1 MAINS
6 IGGPGSTFLGN
17 TNLQALPLK
26 TMTMLVMAEVMT
38 TREDSQKQMVE
49 ELAAKNAKIK
59 EYNDAMSEATR
70 LAEAFSAKAES
81 DSRRPV
87 ENDHNAITWE
97 SMDDWNKIVHGDV
110 SGKDKWKDIPKGSI
124 MVPNE
129 KGELVEKKLDGLSFE
144 ERLNLLS
151 DKSKPPMTDSAKEF
165 LRGRAR
171 LADIAQT
178 YGMLPSGLDNKG
190 TAYTN
195 IAHGDISKG
204 TLDTL
209 KTKLKTAA
217 EALGS
222 ENQLEMIKLQQEI
235 GKVDA
240 AKTAL
245 SQYTKTAAEGEKEIV
260 QKF

>member
-1 MAINS
+1 MSINS
-6 IGGPGSTFLGN
+6 IGGPGSTLLGN

-26 TMTMLVMAEVMT
+26 TMTMLVMAEVLT

-70 LAEAFSAKAES
+70 LAEAFNAKAES
-81 DSRRPV
+81 DTRRPV
-87 ENDHNAITWE
+87 GNDHTAITWDA
-97 SMDDWNKIVHGDV
+97 MNDWNHIAQGDF
-110 SGKDKWKDIPKGSI
+110 SAKDCPKGSI
-124 MVPNE
+124 MVPDE
-129 KGELVEKKLDGLSFE
+129 KGVLVEKKLDGLSFE
-144 ERLNLLS
+144 DRLNLLS
-151 DKSKPPMTDSAKEF
+151 EKSIPPMTDNAKEF

-178 YGMLPSGLDNKG
+178 YGMLPSGVLSKG
-190 TAYTN
+190 TSYAN
-195 IAHGDISKG
+195 IAHGDMSKG

-217 EALGS
+217 EALSS

-240 AKTAL
+240 SKTAL
-245 SQYTKTAAEGEKEIV
+245 SQYVKTSADGEKEIV